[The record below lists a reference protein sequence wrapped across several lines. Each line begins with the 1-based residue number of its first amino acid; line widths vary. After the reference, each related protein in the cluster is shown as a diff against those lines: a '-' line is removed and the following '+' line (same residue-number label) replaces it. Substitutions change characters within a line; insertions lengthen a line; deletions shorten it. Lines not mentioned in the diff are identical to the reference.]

1 MKRIATVVAALLLC
15 SSAIGQNSQRERLE
29 QHLYTLASDS
39 LRGRQAGTEDAV
51 KAAHYITTQW
61 NQMGLEGQWRTLP
74 FDVMG
79 KDGYFDYYF
88 KIEGS
93 DPVLKD
99 EYIVVGAHYD
109 HVGVKN
115 DKVYN
120 GADDNASGSSCLIE
134 IARQLLAKRGQMK
147 RSVYICAFDAEE
159 MGLYGSKAFV
169 SYLKANGLTDRVKLM
184 MSVDMVGWYKANESL
199 ILEGIGTL
207 ADGRELTDPSALGV
221 DIKIHP
227 RSFENSLFTA
237 TDTEPFAKEGIPT
250 LAVTTGLK
258 SPYHKPEDDADL
270 IDYDGLSLIA
280 DYIST
285 LTVAAANR
293 NGELASGKVA
303 SKHRSSRSR
312 FGVGMSLGYNSSH
325 LVFPDATVIGKSKAG
340 FTGGLMLQYYFSRDF
355 GIHADVLY
363 TYTQSPYLDVNNPF
377 GAGYNIYQ
385 QSLTVPLMVQWCPEL
400 LMKMYYFN
408 LGGFYSRVFDGG
420 FFGRKSTSG
429 GPAYS
434 ASENQWGI
442 AWGFGL
448 RLGYHWQMDFSYL
461 YQLNDLFDTSTGL
474 PKARKDIFSLTL
486 GYYF

>member
-1 MKRIATVVAALLLC
+1 MKRITFAAALLLIFG
-15 SSAIGQNSQRERLE
+15 SAVGQSAQRQRLE

-51 KAAHYITTQW
+51 KAARYITGQW
-61 NQMGLEGQWRTLP
+61 NQMGIEGQWRTLP

-109 HVGVKN
+109 HVGVK
-115 DKVYN
+115 DGKVYN

-159 MGLYGSKAFV
+159 MGLFGSKAFV
-169 SYLKANGLTDRVKLM
+169 RYLKANGLTDRVKLM
-184 MSVDMVGWYKANESL
+184 MSVDMVGWYKANGSL
-199 ILEGIGTL
+199 ILEGTGTL
-207 ADGRELTDPSALGV
+207 ADGRELTDPATLGV
-221 DIKIHP
+221 DIKLHSK
-227 RSFENSLFTA
+227 SFETSLFTA

-270 IDYDGLSLIA
+270 IDYDGLSLVA
-280 DYIST
+280 DYIT
-285 LTVAAANR
+285 ALTVAATNR
-293 NGELASGKVA
+293 DGELASGKVA
-303 SKHRSSRSR
+303 SKHKTSHSP
-312 FGVGMSLGYNSSH
+312 FAVGIAVGIGNSSINY
-325 LVFPDATVIGKSKAG
+325 PDAAVTGKNHTS
-340 FTGGLMLQYYFSRDF
+340 FSSGLMLRYNFNQNL
-355 GIHADVLY
+355 GINTNILY
-363 TYTQSPYLDVNNPF
+363 NYTASPYMDVADPF
-377 GAGYNIYQ
+377 GPGIGLEQHAV
-385 QSLTVPLMVQWCPEL
+385 TVPVMLQWSPEMLMN
-400 LMKMYYFN
+400 MYYFN
-408 LGGFYSRVFDGG
+408 LGGYYSRVLAGG
-420 FFGRKSTSG
+420 FYGRNGTTAV
-429 GPAYS
+429 PAYN
-434 ASENQWGI
+434 APADQWGI

-448 RLGYHWQMDFSYL
+448 CLGYHWLLDFSFY
-461 YQLNDLFDTSTGL
+461 YQLNDLLDTSAGL
-474 PKARKDIFSLTL
+474 PKARKDMFTFSL